1 MKTKIVK
8 NKIVY
13 PHLGIS
19 DEIEEEIFEEV
30 EEKNE
35 KGGITMQ
42 YTCLKKCAKAFIITR
57 NPEVVEDELI
67 ISFSGAPP
75 GATAIF
81 ENSNG
86 NSIYRLLSDD
96 ACSIPA
102 DFLVGEIKVTVTILN
117 GKVDAEK
124 ITCEPICAERK
135 NGVILVYPNWLDLPM
150 QIIEIYGEIQGVKDG
165 MSELLGKY
173 DSLDK
178 KVEKLLDGYDF
189 D

>member
-1 MKTKIVK
+1 MKM
-8 NKIVY
+8 
-13 PHLGIS
+13 
-19 DEIEEEIFEEV
+19 E
-30 EEKNE
+30 
-35 KGGITMQ
+35 
-42 YTCLKKCAKAFIITR
+42 YTCLKKTR
-57 NPEVVEDELI
+57 KGFVLTRKPEMVDKELI
-67 ISFSGAPP
+67 ITFSGAPS

-81 ENSNG
+81 ENADG
-86 NSIYRLLSDD
+86 NSLYRLLADRT
-96 ACSIPA
+96 CVVPA
-102 DFLVGEIKVTVTILN
+102 DFLVGEIKVTVTMLN

-124 ITCEPICAERK
+124 ITCEPICVERK

>member
-1 MKTKIVK
+1 MKM
-8 NKIVY
+8 
-13 PHLGIS
+13 
-19 DEIEEEIFEEV
+19 E
-30 EEKNE
+30 
-35 KGGITMQ
+35 
-42 YTCLKKCAKAFIITR
+42 YTCLKKTR
-57 NPEVVEDELI
+57 KGFVLTRKPEMVDKELI
-67 ISFSGAPP
+67 ITFSGAPS

-81 ENSNG
+81 ENADG
-86 NSIYRLLSDD
+86 NSLYRLLADRT
-96 ACSIPA
+96 CVVPA
-102 DFLVGEIKVTVTILN
+102 DFLVGEIKVTVTMLN
-117 GKVDAEK
+117 CKVDAEK